1 MSVITMHDEIVLTNA
16 LESMDKSAVRGGLSP
31 STVIAVID
39 DICAGLHLPVS
50 ELPQEL
56 RRLRED
62 AQARCNNNDVGFRE
76 DSVADTIVMCGLWAI

>member
-16 LESMDKSAVRGGLSP
+16 LESMDKSAVRGELSP

-39 DICAGLHLPVS
+39 DICADLHLPVS

-56 RRLRED
+56 RRLRKD
-62 AQARCNNNDVGFRE
+62 AQACRDNNDVGFRE
-76 DSVADTIVMCGLWAI
+76 DSVADTIVMCGLWTI